1 MFLHACVYL
10 LALGHCASLVPPV
23 FNFNPASFLISDLM
37 SNDEWLI
44 QTSLHACSDVPSDA
58 SFSVTVLPVLL
69 WYCRIFSW
77 LVSNDAVH
85 YPWWSACFASCGPTS
100 EGWGIPGLEVGSR
113 SGNSSHRSQNLRTD
127 RPSEF
132 GAPPSRAFNIEG
144 NHFTGRE
151 EQLTYFAVPCCAQ
164 HWHERERERE
174 RESCTS
180 AWTETMGYQ
189 SVCQILLFP

>member
-1 MFLHACVYL
+1 MAYSNLPSCLFWCAFRCFIFCDGSSS
-10 LALGHCASLVPPV
+10 LALVL
-23 FNFNPASFLISDLM
+23 LYIL
-37 SNDEWLI
+37 L
-44 QTSLHACSDVPSDA
+44 TSLSH
-58 SFSVTVLPVLL
+58 
-69 WYCRIFSW
+69 
-77 LVSNDAVH
+77 DAVH
-85 YPWWSACFASCGPTS
+85 YPGRSACCAPCGPTS
-100 EGWGIPGLEVGSR
+100 EGRGIPGLEVGSR
-113 SGNSSHRSQNLRTD
+113 SCNSSHRSQNLCTD

-164 HWHERERERE
+164 HWHERERERK